1 MNKDDEWVTGSDIG
15 VTVWNSAGYQAMEGF
30 IVVNTNGLTPEA
42 DLMRILRFDEGHSV
56 PRQESIDFVVKPVL
70 TP

>member
-30 IVVNTNGLTPEA
+30 IEVDSR
-42 DLMRILRFDEGHSV
+42 DLPLEVDLRILRFDEGHSV